1 MGFLSRFFGIAE
13 KRPGPP
19 QQGSLDTDARALERY
34 RYLLRT
40 APPDAIE
47 QAHAEAFAQLTPEQ
61 RAQALNDL
69 SGELPPEERATGAA
83 QTDPKALARTATRAE
98 LRQPGTLER
107 AFGGRGPGG
116 ALGGS
121 LLSSLA
127 GAFIGSAIAHQL
139 FAGLGEAPAEGGE
152 PREAD
157 SSGQTEDP
165 SALDGGAEDGDFG
178 DVGDFGD

>member
-1 MGFLSRFFGIAE
+1 MGFQSRFFDLAE
-13 KRPGPP
+13 KKPGPR
-19 QQGSLDTDARALERY
+19 QQGSLDTDAQALERY

-61 RAQALNDL
+61 RAQALNGL
-69 SGELPPEERATGAA
+69 SGELSPEERATGAA
-83 QTDPKALARTATRAE
+83 QADPKVLARTATRAE

-116 ALGGS
+116 ALAGS
-121 LLSSLA
+121 LLSSVV

-139 FAGLGEAPAEGGE
+139 FAVLDEAPA
-152 PREAD
+152 EAD
-157 SSGQTEDP
+157 SSGQAEGP
-165 SALDGGAEDGDFG
+165 SGLDDSPEDGDFG